1 MKIIDNLRVGNKI
14 LKENNISSFKI
25 DCEILMSQ
33 TLNISR
39 EKVLLNLE
47 KNIKKEEKDRYF
59 NLINRRKKNE
69 PIAYITKNKS
79 FWKNNFI
86 TNKDVL
92 IPRPD
97 SEHLVEQALEIIKRG
112 QAKRIL
118 DIGVGSGC
126 LSISILNE
134 RLNCKCD
141 AIDISKNALKL
152 AKINANL
159 HQLSNRIK
167 FYKRDVDNFYN
178 DKYDLVIS
186 NPPYINK
193 HKIKYLGS
201 VIYEPKIALDGG
213 LDGLEVIKKVI
224 SKSKY
229 LLKTNGKLILE
240 IGYDQKYKVT
250 KFLKEKNF
258 FINKI
263 IKDYGNNTRCIV
275 STKINETI

>member
-1 MKIIDNLRVGNKI
+1 MKIIDNLKDGYEI
-14 LKENNISSFKI
+14 LKKNNITSYKI

-33 TLNISR
+33 TLSISR
-39 EKVLLNLE
+39 EEVLLNLG
-47 KNIKKEEKDRYF
+47 KTVKKEEKVRYF

-69 PIAYITKNKS
+69 PIAYIINNKS
-79 FWKNNFI
+79 FWKSKFI
-86 TNKDVL
+86 TNKNAL

-97 SEHLVEQALEIIKRG
+97 SEHLVEQALRYINKD
-112 QAKRIL
+112 QSKRIL

-126 LSISILNE
+126 LSISILFE

-141 AIDISKNALKL
+141 AIDLSKNALKL

-159 HQLSNRIK
+159 HQLLNRIK

-178 DKYDLVIS
+178 DKYDLIIS

-193 HKIKYLGS
+193 HKIKYLGT
-201 VIYEPKIALDGG
+201 INYEPKIALDGG
-213 LDGLEVIKKVI
+213 LDGLEVIRKVI
-224 SKSKY
+224 SKSKH

-240 IGYDQKYKVT
+240 IGYDQKYKVIN
-250 KFLKEKNF
+250 FLKEKNF

-275 STKINETI
+275 STKIK

>member
-1 MKIIDNLRVGNKI
+1 MKIIDHLRDGYEI
-14 LKENNISSFKI
+14 LKANNISSFKI

-33 TLNISR
+33 TLGISR

-47 KNIKKEEKDRYF
+47 KNIKKEEKERYF

-69 PIAYITKNKS
+69 PIAYIIKNKS
-79 FWKNNFI
+79 FWKYNFL

-97 SEHLVEQALEIIKRG
+97 SEHLVEQALEIIKRD

-118 DIGVGSGC
+118 DVGIGSGC

-152 AKINANL
+152 AKINVNL
-159 HQLSNRIK
+159 HHLSNRIK

-178 DKYDLVIS
+178 DKYDLIIS

-193 HKIKYLGS
+193 HKIKYLDT
-201 VIYEPKIALDGG
+201 IIHEPKIALDGG

-224 SKSKY
+224 SKSKH
-229 LLKTNGKLILE
+229 LLKIKGKLILE

-258 FINKI
+258 YINKI
-263 IKDYGNNTRCIV
+263 IKDYGNNIRCVV
-275 STKINETI
+275 STKIN

>member
-1 MKIIDNLRVGNKI
+1 MKIIDNLRDGYEI
-14 LKENNISSFKI
+14 LKSNNISSYKI

-33 TLNISR
+33 SLSISR
-39 EKVLLNLE
+39 EEVLLNLE
-47 KNIKKEEKDRYF
+47 KNVKKEEKERYF

-69 PIAYITKNKS
+69 PIAYIINNKN

-86 TNKDVL
+86 TNKNVL

-97 SEHLVEQALEIIKRG
+97 SEHLVEQALGIIK
-112 QAKRIL
+112 KNESKKIL
-118 DIGVGSGC
+118 DVGVGSGC

-134 RLNCKCD
+134 RAKCKCD
-141 AIDISKNALKL
+141 AIDTSKKALKL

-178 DKYDLVIS
+178 DKYDLIIS

-193 HKIKYLGS
+193 HKIKYLGT
-201 VIYEPKIALDGG
+201 INYEPKIALDGG
-213 LDGLEVIKKVI
+213 LDGLEIIKKVI
-224 SKSKY
+224 LKSKH
-229 LLKTNGKLILE
+229 LLKNNGKLILE
-240 IGYDQKYKVT
+240 IGYDQKYKVIN
-250 KFLKEKNF
+250 FLKKKNF

-263 IKDYGNNTRCIV
+263 IKDYGNNIRCIV
-275 STKINETI
+275 STKIS

>member
-1 MKIIDNLRVGNKI
+1 
-14 LKENNISSFKI
+14 
-25 DCEILMSQ
+25 
-33 TLNISR
+33 
-39 EKVLLNLE
+39 
-47 KNIKKEEKDRYF
+47 
-59 NLINRRKKNE
+59 
-69 PIAYITKNKS
+69 
-79 FWKNNFI
+79 
-86 TNKDVL
+86 
-92 IPRPD
+92 
-97 SEHLVEQALEIIKRG
+97 LVEQALEIIKRG

-159 HQLSNRIK
+159 HQLSDRIK

-213 LDGLEVIKKVI
+213 LDGLEIIKKVI
-224 SKSKY
+224 SKSKH
-229 LLKTNGKLILE
+229 LLKINGKLILE
-240 IGYDQKYKVT
+240 IGYDQKYKVI

>member
-1 MKIIDNLRVGNKI
+1 MKIIDNLRDGNKI
-14 LKENNISSFKI
+14 LKSFNISSYKI

-33 TLNISR
+33 ILSISR
-39 EKVLLNLE
+39 EEVLLNLE
-47 KNIKKEEKDRYF
+47 KKIKREEKEKYL
-59 NLINRRKKNE
+59 NLVNRRKKNE
-69 PIAYITKNKS
+69 PIAYIINNKN

-86 TNKDVL
+86 TNKNAL

-97 SEHLVEQALEIIKRG
+97 SEHLVEQALRIIKRD

-141 AIDISKNALKL
+141 AIDISKNALNL
-152 AKINANL
+152 AKNNANL
-159 HQLSNRIK
+159 HQLIDRIK

-178 DKYDLVIS
+178 DKYDLIIS

-193 HKIKYLGS
+193 HKIKYLGT
-201 VIYEPKIALDGG
+201 INYEPKIALDGG
-213 LDGLEVIKKVI
+213 LDGLEVIRKVI
-224 SKSKY
+224 SKSKH

-240 IGYDQKYKVT
+240 IGYDQKYKVIN
-250 KFLKEKNF
+250 FLKGKNF

-263 IKDYGNNTRCIV
+263 IKDYGNNTRCVV
-275 STKINETI
+275 STKIN

>member
-1 MKIIDNLRVGNKI
+1 MKIIDNLRDGYEI
-14 LKENNISSFKI
+14 LKRNNISSFKI

-79 FWKNNFI
+79 FWKDNFI

-97 SEHLVEQALEIIKRG
+97 SEHLVEQALEIIKRD
-112 QAKRIL
+112 QVKRIL

-167 FYKRDVDNFYN
+167 FHKRDVDNFCN
-178 DKYDLVIS
+178 DKYDLIIS

-229 LLKTNGKLILE
+229 LLKINGKLILE
-240 IGYDQKYKVT
+240 IGYDQKYKVI

-275 STKINETI
+275 STKIK

>member
-1 MKIIDNLRVGNKI
+1 MKILDNLRDGCEI
-14 LKENNISSFKI
+14 LKANNISSYKI

-33 TLNISR
+33 TLCISR
-39 EKVLLNLE
+39 EEVLLNLH
-47 KNIKKEEKDRYF
+47 KNLKKEEKERYF

-69 PIAYITKNKS
+69 PIAYITNNRS
-79 FWKNNFI
+79 FWKNIFI
-86 TNKDVL
+86 TNKNVL

-97 SEHLVEQALEIIKRG
+97 SEHLVEQALRIIKKD

-118 DIGVGSGC
+118 DVGVGSGC

-141 AIDISKNALKL
+141 AIDPSKNALKL

-159 HQLSNRIK
+159 HQLLNRIK

-178 DKYDLVIS
+178 DKYDLIIS
-186 NPPYINK
+186 NPPYISK
-193 HKIKYLGS
+193 HKVKYLGT
-201 VIYEPKIALDGG
+201 IKYEPKIALDGG
-213 LDGLEVIKKVI
+213 LDGLEIIRKII
-224 SKSKY
+224 SKSEY
-229 LLKTNGKLILE
+229 LLKNNGKLILE

-250 KFLKEKNF
+250 NLLKEKNY

-263 IKDYGNNTRCIV
+263 IKDYGNNNRCIV
-275 STKINETI
+275 STKIK

>member
-1 MKIIDNLRVGNKI
+1 MKIIDNLRDGYEI
-14 LKENNISSFKI
+14 LRKNNISSYKI

-33 TLNISR
+33 TLSISR
-39 EKVLLNLE
+39 EEVLLNLA
-47 KNIKKEEKDRYF
+47 KNIKKEEEERYF
-59 NLINRRKKNE
+59 DLINRRKKNE
-69 PIAYITKNKS
+69 PIAYITNNKS
-79 FWKNNFI
+79 FWKNKFI
-86 TNKDVL
+86 TNKNAL

-97 SEHLVEQALEIIKRG
+97 SEHLVEHTLKLIKKD

-126 LSISILNE
+126 LSISILKE
-134 RLNCKCD
+134 RLNCKCE
-141 AIDISKNALKL
+141 AIDLSQNALKL
-152 AKINANL
+152 ARINANL

-178 DKYDLVIS
+178 DKYDLIIS
-186 NPPYINK
+186 NPPYIIK

-201 VIYEPKIALDGG
+201 IIYEPKVALDGG
-213 LDGLEVIKKVI
+213 LDGLEIIKKVI

-240 IGYDQKYKVT
+240 IGYDQKYKVS
-250 KFLKEKNF
+250 KFLKENNF

-263 IKDYGNNTRCIV
+263 IKDYGNNYRCIV
-275 STKINETI
+275 STKIN

>member
-1 MKIIDNLRVGNKI
+1 MKIIDNLRDGYEI
-14 LKENNISSFKI
+14 LKENNISSYKI

-33 TLNISR
+33 TLSISR
-39 EKVLLNLE
+39 EEVLLNLE
-47 KNIKKEEKDRYF
+47 KNIKKEDKKRYF
-59 NLINRRKKNE
+59 NLISRRKKNE
-69 PIAYITKNKS
+69 PIAYITNNKY

-86 TNKDVL
+86 INKNAL

-97 SEHLVEQALEIIKRG
+97 SEHLVEQVLRLIKKD

-141 AIDISKNALKL
+141 AIDPSKNAIKL

-159 HQLSNRIK
+159 HQLLDRIK

-178 DKYDLVIS
+178 DKYDLIIS
-186 NPPYINK
+186 NPPYIKK
-193 HKIKYLGS
+193 HKIKYLET
-201 VIYEPKIALDGG
+201 INYEPKLALDGG
-213 LDGLEVIKKVI
+213 LDGLEIIKKVI

-240 IGYDQKYKVT
+240 IGYDQKYKVIN
-250 KFLKEKNF
+250 FLKEKNF

-263 IKDYGNNTRCIV
+263 IKDYGNNVRCVV
-275 STKINETI
+275 STKLN

>member
-1 MKIIDNLRVGNKI
+1 MTKIRDNLRDGYEI
-14 LKENNISSFKI
+14 LKKNNISSYKI

-39 EKVLLNLE
+39 EEVLLNLE
-47 KNIKKEEKDRYF
+47 KNVKREEKERYF
-59 NLINRRKKNE
+59 NLVSRRKKNE
-69 PIAYITKNKS
+69 PIAYITNNKS
-79 FWKNNFI
+79 FWKNNFV
-86 TNKDVL
+86 TNKNVL

-97 SEHLVEQALEIIKRG
+97 SEHLVEQALRLIKKN

-134 RLNCKCD
+134 RLNCNCD
-141 AIDISKNALKL
+141 AIDLSKNALKL

-159 HQLSNRIK
+159 HQLLDRIK
-167 FYKRDVDNFYN
+167 FYKRDVDNFCN
-178 DKYDLVIS
+178 HKYDLVIS

-193 HKIKYLGS
+193 HKIKYLGT
-201 VIYEPKIALDGG
+201 INYEPKIALDGG
-213 LDGLEVIKKVI
+213 LDGLEVIRKVI
-224 SKSKY
+224 SKSKH

-240 IGYDQKYKVT
+240 IGSDQKYKVIN
-250 KFLKEKNF
+250 FLKGKNF

-275 STKINETI
+275 STKIN